1 MLMQWLRSFQE
12 LNPSCAL
19 HDASCT
25 AVSCKHVA
33 GLLRLARLPFAA
45 GHEVFL
51 VGGAVRDMLLH
62 LEPKDYDLLTSAHL
76 KQVKAL
82 YPASHLIGRNFPICV
97 VNSQG
102 ARVEVSSMHTLS
114 AATTGNSK
122 TTQNAAVPADV
133 AAHLLG
139 TMHEQQGRH
148 IVQLPHGAP
157 SWAAAKRANALSRD
171 FTVNG
176 LLYDPFQRVLYDYI
190 DGVADINSRQ
200 LRCIGDPG
208 IRFQKD
214 PACLLR
220 AVRCAARAGLSIEPS
235 TACALQQHSH
245 LVTSL
250 NAQRLTAE
258 LIALLGHG
266 AAAASLAMLQKMQL
280 LQRLLPLHDEQ
291 LVHQHV
297 RHEQQHVDWVPGS
310 HDSSTTTSS
319 HSTAPGNSLSAVTAN
334 SELGQLL
341 GNLGTRP
348 DNYDSQ
354 HRQHPKLAA
363 VGSSGKAF
371 QQHRQALILQVLG
384 ALDKHVVWARQCN
397 RRQQQQGIEPEVLL
411 ACLTAPLLRKQIQQA
426 VTQLQQ
432 LVLVRKEQ
440 AEGAH
445 LTRKPQQQHQH
456 QQPDSAQAGQAHAAA
471 TLEGLF
477 MQQQQCQHARHS
489 DTCLHLHHSSA
500 ALSRH
505 RRSMAAARAFS
516 SQDGRLCHDLQL
528 HSAAAQLLEGCSA
541 EHVLHKQALI
551 VATQVCSGPLQPF
564 STAQLFGVKAPEL
577 AAGLLM
583 SHIELCKQG
592 KQRVEQA
599 WQQQQCHW
607 QCQTQTINQQQQQH
621 LQNSTIA
628 APTFHNYSVTSG
640 HSSVS
645 SSSYEHQNKVEFD
658 IVMPRTNKQ
667 YRKWLQQQRT
677 PEVQA
682 GSISSNGS
690 MQDLFLAAVAA
701 TSEEGDSIGN
711 KWKTAQGAGRQW
723 QQQWQPV
730 AMQLSK
736 QQYAVHQ
743 VLSSA
748 GAGLHDLHQTLTRLQ
763 RALPS

>member
-1 MLMQWLRSFQE
+1 MLCFTLSVLPTYRMLLLLGSSAAATAPPAIARAVQHAFCRPASTVVSRSKCYEDDEHAIRNHLIPRAVWL
-12 LNPSCAL
+12 CL
-19 HDASCT
+19 HT
-25 AVSCKHVA
+25 
-33 GLLRLARLPFAA
+33 LRAA

-280 LQRLLPLHDEQ
+280 LQRLLPLH
-291 LVHQHV
+291 
-297 RHEQQHVDWVPGS
+297 
-310 HDSSTTTSS
+310 
-319 HSTAPGNSLSAVTAN
+319 
-334 SELGQLL
+334 
-341 GNLGTRP
+341 
-348 DNYDSQ
+348 
-354 HRQHPKLAA
+354 
-363 VGSSGKAF
+363 
-371 QQHRQALILQVLG
+371 
-384 ALDKHVVWARQCN
+384 
-397 RRQQQQGIEPEVLL
+397 
-411 ACLTAPLLRKQIQQA
+411 
-426 VTQLQQ
+426 
-432 LVLVRKEQ
+432 
-440 AEGAH
+440 
-445 LTRKPQQQHQH
+445 
-456 QQPDSAQAGQAHAAA
+456 
-471 TLEGLF
+471 
-477 MQQQQCQHARHS
+477 
-489 DTCLHLHHSSA
+489 
-500 ALSRH
+500 
-505 RRSMAAARAFS
+505 
-516 SQDGRLCHDLQL
+516 
-528 HSAAAQLLEGCSA
+528 
-541 EHVLHKQALI
+541 
-551 VATQVCSGPLQPF
+551 
-564 STAQLFGVKAPEL
+564 
-577 AAGLLM
+577 
-583 SHIELCKQG
+583 IELCKQG